1 MGWELSDGG
10 RKYGKSNLKSG
21 TSYGGRSRKK
31 TFVVI
36 VEARV
41 WNGKYEAWSHVHK
54 ETDRFKK
61 ITYVIDG
68 LNTHVRE
75 DQIKSLFNL
84 KVLHTFVDQLHSVI
98 EFMVP

>member
-41 WNGKYEAWSHVHK
+41 WNGKYEA
-54 ETDRFKK
+54 
-61 ITYVIDG
+61 
-68 LNTHVRE
+68 
-75 DQIKSLFNL
+75 
-84 KVLHTFVDQLHSVI
+84 
-98 EFMVP
+98 